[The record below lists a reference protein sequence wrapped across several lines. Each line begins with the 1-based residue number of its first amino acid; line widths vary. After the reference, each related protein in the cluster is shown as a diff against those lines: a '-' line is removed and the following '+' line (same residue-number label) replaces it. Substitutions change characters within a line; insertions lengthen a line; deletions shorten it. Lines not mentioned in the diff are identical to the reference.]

1 MRPTEA
7 DQRENIYANPIDF
20 LFELPMIKKHFK
32 KMTRCLIVFL
42 FILLLPSCQNDPYSV
57 SEEKEDANFLKAK
70 AYLREGRQDLAL
82 ETFLKVTKSH
92 DYCPESHFE
101 LGIMFLNNFSDP
113 IFSIYHLKKYLQQ
126 QPDSPESELIPDL
139 IRKAELQFAKTLP
152 GRPIRAE
159 IDRVDLL
166 DLLDKAQE
174 TNRTLHTRI
183 RELEKKL
190 SKYEKPKIDIIK
202 IPENRDTSLTNVSRF
217 TPNSRQTAPQ
227 IDSYREYQV
236 QPGDTLSKISQKF
249 YGNRNQWEAIYQA
262 NRDILSS
269 PSSLKPGQKL
279 QIP

>member
-1 MRPTEA
+1 
-7 DQRENIYANPIDF
+7 
-20 LFELPMIKKHFK
+20 MIKKHFK
-32 KMTRCLIVFL
+32 KMTRCLIGFL

-70 AYLREGRQDLAL
+70 AYLREGRKDLAL

-92 DYCPESHFE
+92 DFCPESHFE
-101 LGIMFLNNFSDP
+101 LGIMFLNDFSDP

-174 TNRTLHTRI
+174 TNHTLQRRI
-183 RELEKKL
+183 LELEKKL
-190 SKYEKPKIDIIK
+190 SKYEKPKIDIVT
-202 IPENRDTSLTNVSRF
+202 IPKNRNTSLDNDSGP

-227 IDSYREYQV
+227 IYSYREYQV